1 VFCLCSPLLLAD
13 LDLVMVPVLGV
24 FKGVEFTDMC
34 VCVCV
39 CVCVLLCFKVSA
51 KF

>member
-39 CVCVLLCFKVSA
+39 CVLLCFKVSA